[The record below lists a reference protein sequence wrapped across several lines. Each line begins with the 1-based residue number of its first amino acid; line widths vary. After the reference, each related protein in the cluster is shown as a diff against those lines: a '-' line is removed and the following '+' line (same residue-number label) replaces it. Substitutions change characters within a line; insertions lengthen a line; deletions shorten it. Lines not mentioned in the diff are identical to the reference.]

1 MKSKTNLSNKL
12 ALHRYPENTLLK
24 AYIMIGIP
32 SFSNLKIPVYFN
44 SSKADPTKPFLME
57 NVDVFS
63 NADVHEVNK
72 WLNQKKS
79 EFSFGKMQFERKKLP
94 VTKCSFFNTVPG
106 N

>member
-1 MKSKTNLSNKL
+1 
-12 ALHRYPENTLLK
+12 
-24 AYIMIGIP
+24 MIGIP

-94 VTKCSFFNTVPG
+94 VTKCSLFLILFQVTNQVEDSDVY
-106 N
+106 